1 MGAAV
6 CPERS
11 SLVACLGDR
20 TASAERNRARVRG
33 TFPERSGRRFGI
45 PTDCASIVPGTST
58 VFVFLIL
65 PLLLAVGR
73 IRGDDTV
80 QSQIDDQIAVMV
92 HSVFKYF

>member
-6 CPERS
+6 CPETS

-20 TASAERNRARVRG
+20 TASADPSRARVRG
-33 TFPERSGRRFGI
+33 KFPERSARRFGI
-45 PTDCASIVPGTST
+45 PTDCASIVPGMST

-65 PLLLAVGR
+65 PLLLPVGR

-92 HSVFKYF
+92 HSVLKHF